1 MSTPG
6 LAVLLPLAFPL
17 LLLLLLLLMEQV
29 EQPLGGR
36 QQVQTLPPE
45 QPQEVGSPDE
55 LEALVTEHFATALNT
70 YWRAEPAGESM
81 AAQMGP
87 SGS

>member
-6 LAVLLPLAFPL
+6 VAVLLPLAFPL

-29 EQPLGGR
+29 EQPMAGR
-36 QQVQTLPPE
+36 QQAQTLPSE
-45 QPQEVGSPDE
+45 QLQEAGSPDE
-55 LEALVTEHFATALNT
+55 LEALVTEHFAAALDT
-70 YWRAEPAGESM
+70 YWRSEPSGQSI
-81 AAQMGP
+81 AAQIGP

>member
-70 YWRAEPAGESM
+70 YWRAEPTGGSM
-81 AAQMGP
+81 AAQVGP

>member
-6 LAVLLPLAFPL
+6 LAVLLPIAFPL

-29 EQPLGGR
+29 EQPLGAR
-36 QQVQTLPPE
+36 QQVQTVPAE
-45 QPQEVGSPDE
+45 QPQEVDSPDE

-70 YWRAEPAGESM
+70 YWRAEPAGESI
-81 AAQMGP
+81 AAQIGP
-87 SGS
+87 SGG